1 MTTYKY
7 IAAMLL
13 MLMIV
18 PLASAVPTTGAATL
32 IGSNNVTITLTG
44 CTGTDAWIVW
54 GQNSNGYAWNSG
66 NYTPV
71 AGTAVVLIYGA
82 PLLGGT
88 YYYAKGCDSSGCGGE
103 ITFTTLPITPLPITT
118 FGAGYRNLSA
128 SHFNIMYIA
137 PAIEGVYS
145 PVGSVK
151 YGFPRILLYGIIISM
166 VFIGLWFRTRSIRL
180 CSSMALMFGGML
192 FYPTSGLMLGIPA
205 SAQILG
211 GVLLALGITGW
222 LVALWLKK

>member
-7 IAAMLL
+7 FISMLVML
-13 MLMIV
+13 MLV
-18 PLASAVPTTGAATL
+18 SLASAVPTTGAATL
-32 IGSNNVTITLTG
+32 IGSNNATITLTG
-44 CTGTDAWIVW
+44 CTGTDAWVVW
-54 GQNSNGYAWNSG
+54 GQNSEGYAWNTA

-71 AGTAVVLIYGA
+71 AGTVDVVIYGA

-88 YYYAKGCDSSGCGGE
+88 YYYAKGCDASGCGNQ

-137 PAIEGVYS
+137 PNIENVYTYGM
-145 PVGSVK
+145 PRLFL
-151 YGFPRILLYGIIISM
+151 YGFLISM
-166 VFIGLWFRTRSIRL
+166 VFIGLWFRTRSVRL
-180 CSSMALMFGGML
+180 TASMALIFGGLL

-211 GVLLALGITGW
+211 AVLIVLGLAGW
-222 LVALWLKK
+222 VYALWAKK